1 MVSKPPLTPEELDTR
16 EAELTARLAR
26 IEELEAQAI
35 RREKA
40 AKEREKAKKQVLLRL
55 SPSLWDDIA
64 AWAEDDFRS
73 INAQIEFLL
82 TEAVRR
88 RKKRGTLRLLRLKPS
103 LCPLLIQYSALARI
117 SITPCGT
124 APAVTF
130 SSSTG

>member
-16 EAELTARLAR
+16 EAALTARLAR

-82 TEAVRR
+82 TEAVRL
-88 RKKRGTLRLLRLKPS
+88 RKKGER
-103 LCPLLIQYSALARI
+103 
-117 SITPCGT
+117 
-124 APAVTF
+124 
-130 SSSTG
+130 